1 QIPYDWIF
9 PKMYAVL
16 HHGGAGTTH
25 LAIKYGCAT
34 MIIPHM
40 FDQFDWDKIIFDMG
54 VGPKG
59 VKISRIT
66 NKNLELK
73 VLELFNNRS
82 FKEKSAKI
90 GNQMKKEDFKDEL
103 YKTIINN

>member
-1 QIPYDWIF
+1 
-9 PKMYAVL
+9 
-16 HHGGAGTTH
+16 
-25 LAIKYGCAT
+25 
-34 MIIPHM
+34 
-40 FDQFDWDKIIFDMG
+40 MG

-82 FKEKSAKI
+82 YKEKSEKI

>member
-1 QIPYDWIF
+1 
-9 PKMYAVL
+9 
-16 HHGGAGTTH
+16 
-25 LAIKYGCAT
+25 
-34 MIIPHM
+34 
-40 FDQFDWDKIIFDMG
+40 MG

-103 YKTIINN
+103 YKTIIE

>member
-1 QIPYDWIF
+1 
-9 PKMYAVL
+9 
-16 HHGGAGTTH
+16 
-25 LAIKYGCAT
+25 
-34 MIIPHM
+34 MIIPHII
-40 FDQFDWDKIIFDMG
+40 DQFVWDKIIYDIG

-82 FKEKSAKI
+82 FKEKSEKI

-103 YKTIINN
+103 YKTIIE